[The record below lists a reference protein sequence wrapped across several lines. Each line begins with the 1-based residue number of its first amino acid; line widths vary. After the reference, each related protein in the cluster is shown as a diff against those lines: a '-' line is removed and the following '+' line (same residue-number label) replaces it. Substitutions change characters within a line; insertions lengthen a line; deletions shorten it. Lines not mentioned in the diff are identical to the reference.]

1 MNIRYTLPEAERAVM
16 DVLWKQTG
24 PTLTRDLQIM
34 MSDRGRVWKRQT
46 LNTVLARLERKG
58 AVSRKRGYVQ
68 AQLTPDELLQKQ
80 TEGILVDFYEGKLT
94 NFCSALIER
103 NRLRNSGGG
112 DLTSLIKELQEKEK
126 GL

>member
-1 MNIRYTLPEAERAVM
+1 MKGGEYNEYSLHVARGRACSHGCALEV
-16 DVLWKQTG
+16 
-24 PTLTRDLQIM
+24 M

-94 NFCSALIER
+94 NFCSALIGR

>member
-46 LNTVLARLERKG
+46 LNTVQIGRAH
-58 AVSRKRGYVQ
+58 V
-68 AQLTPDELLQKQ
+68 
-80 TEGILVDFYEGKLT
+80 
-94 NFCSALIER
+94 
-103 NRLRNSGGG
+103 
-112 DLTSLIKELQEKEK
+112 
-126 GL
+126 

>member
-80 TEGILVDFYEGKLT
+80 TEAILVDFYEGKLT
-94 NFCSALIER
+94 NFCSALI
-103 NRLRNSGGG
+103 GQ
-112 DLTSLIKELQEKEK
+112 D
-126 GL
+126 